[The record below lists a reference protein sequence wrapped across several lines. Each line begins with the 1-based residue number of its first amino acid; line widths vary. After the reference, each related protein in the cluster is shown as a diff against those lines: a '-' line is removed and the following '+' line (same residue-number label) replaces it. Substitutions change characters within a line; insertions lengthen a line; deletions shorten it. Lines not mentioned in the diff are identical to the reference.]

1 MLLTGY
7 LITFMKL
14 SITADISVNN
24 NNLIHKYKLSKKD
37 FWYYITH
44 NILHNF
50 DSVNCNSPYSC
61 TYLISVY
68 SYGNF

>member
-24 NNLIHKYKLSKKD
+24 NNLIQKYKLSKKD
-37 FWYYITH
+37 F
-44 NILHNF
+44 
-50 DSVNCNSPYSC
+50 
-61 TYLISVY
+61 
-68 SYGNF
+68 